1 VLIGFAALL
10 PDRAQNFMR
19 EAALELDRLFGTAT
33 TIEPHVTFKQPF
45 EGDVRVAA
53 AYLDELAAST
63 AVGVIRFL
71 RPAADFRG
79 QALKAGLYSLR
90 YAVIP
95 ADGNHLGVSEY
106 PDFLLVIPV
115 ADDPDPEAKLNLEE
129 LMSRSRRATGT
140 RHPGVLSLTPPSGT
154 EFPSS
159 NADERGRVVLQVKA
173 KLRSGADAPLAL
185 VVQGHA
191 EQ

>member
-1 VLIGFAALL
+1 LTDTAA
-10 PDRAQNFMR
+10 P
-19 EAALELDRLFGTAT
+19 EAVRRALEPRGTRLLLSDGPWC
-33 TIEPHVTFKQPF
+33 ELWLRRSVPDGKN
-45 EGDVRVAA
+45 AA
-53 AYLDELAAST
+53 SGALHAELAAST